1 MQKSDIFSEK
11 NLKINMWKIKRNCKA
26 RNHYHYTGEYR
37 GAMHNIC
44 NLKQRVP
51 KKIHMAF
58 YNELNYDYHFIIKD

>member
-1 MQKSDIFSEK
+1 MEMQKPDIFSEK

-44 NLKQRVP
+44 NLK
-51 KKIHMAF
+51 
-58 YNELNYDYHFIIKD
+58 